1 MSKEREDIRQGW
13 YYVKLPEGTEGPKLI
28 QREDG
33 VVLDRRL
40 HGAPGRVQVVDQT
53 RDGLHPVTLMR
64 AVAMLDA
71 ADEVV
76 HVVLDEEETA
86 ASLLDDG
93 SLLRFPPHGNEALAA
108 LLQPDQPVEVW
119 GQALRR
125 AGMQVVRVEH
135 LAAG

>member
-64 AVAMLDA
+64 TVAMLDA
-71 ADEVV
+71 EDEVV

-86 ASLLDDG
+86 ASLLGDG
-93 SLLRFPPHGNEALAA
+93 SLRMNGRALANA
-108 LLQPDQPVEVW
+108 PSPRHLPVLDPDLL
-119 GQALRR
+119 A
-125 AGMQVVRVEH
+125 
-135 LAAG
+135 